1 MTKVAAFV
9 DADGATLI
17 QSEELAALLAGA
29 LDTPVKF
36 GILNGG
42 DEAFAAGAL
51 ARIAVVGSSDGA
63 TQLRLAFDPVT
74 LSPPW
79 GLSGTVSGPSS
90 GVWPGLG
97 IKAAV
102 VVAVN
107 ATGQTVRSVEATA
120 TISDLTSRITWAWQQ
135 VTGATGYRL
144 YRSTTPGTYTTP
156 SLIANEA
163 TLAGAG
169 TVQFI
174 DDGSSPAAGAPPA
187 TNTTAGA
194 APTYGTPPAMAS
206 LGTADVTLGALAV
219 GRYAFI
225 WVGRVVAPAT
235 TALGN
240 KRFGAIEVV
249 P

>member
-1 MTKVAAFV
+1 MTKVAAFSS
-9 DADGATLI
+9 ADGATLV
-17 QSEELAALLAGA
+17 QSMELLALLAGA

-36 GILNGG
+36 GILNAG
-42 DEAFAAGAL
+42 DEAFAGGAI
-51 ARIAVVGSSDGA
+51 ARIAVVGASDGA
-63 TQLRLAFDPVT
+63 TQLRLAVDAVT

-107 ATGQTVRSVEATA
+107 ATGQTGRSVEATA
-120 TISDLTSRITWAWQQ
+120 TVSDVTQRVTWAWQQ

-156 SLIANEA
+156 ALIANEA

-174 DDGSSPAAGAPPA
+174 DNGSTPAAGTPLSV
-187 TNTTAGA
+187 NTTAGA
-194 APTYGTPPAMAS
+194 APTYGTPPAMAA
-206 LGTADVTLGALAV
+206 LGIADVTLGALAV
-219 GRYAFI
+219 GRWSFI